1 MRFERQQ
8 TKHSRPNQKLGAQKS
23 PKNVMSSRITG
34 GQEGVFK
41 GKDYGG
47 VTDSDQRHKA
57 DIP

>member
-1 MRFERQQ
+1 MRFDRQQ
-8 TKHSRPNQKLGAQKS
+8 TKHSRSNQKLGALKS
-23 PKNVMSSRITG
+23 PKNVMSLKITG
-34 GQEGVFK
+34 GLEGDFN